1 MTGDNLPN
9 QFGLLDDLL
18 SAVRKFRDER
28 DWSQFHTPKNLA
40 AAIAIETSELQ
51 ECFLWKDDAETESS
65 LKDPEK
71 RSAVEEDSISFIC
84 PAA

>member
-1 MTGDNLPN
+1 MTGDNLSQANPDSL
-9 QFGLLDDLL
+9 GELLD
-18 SAVRKFRDER
+18 AVRKFRDER

-65 LKDPEK
+65 LKDAEK
-71 RSAVEEDSISFIC
+71 RSAVEEEIADLKW
-84 PAA
+84 